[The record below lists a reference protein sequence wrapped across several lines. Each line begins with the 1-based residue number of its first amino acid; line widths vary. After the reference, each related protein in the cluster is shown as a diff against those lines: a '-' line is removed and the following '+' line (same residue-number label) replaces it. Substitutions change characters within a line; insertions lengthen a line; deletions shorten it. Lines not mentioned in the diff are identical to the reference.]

1 MRFAIAAALGALL
14 AVAAAP
20 AAVAAARRPP
30 WDIARFR
37 PALRVAKLQAP
48 DSVQRKDVR
57 SFPNFQADH
66 FYSENRDMVFV
77 MGGDS
82 QRSELRFLD
91 EWSVRTSSTRRM
103 VGVLTLP
110 TPLRGMKHFTWMQVH
125 GGSKGKKPLL
135 RLSWHDKRE
144 QGGKDLRN
152 TMLATVRLN
161 NKSGDA
167 GRFKK
172 IVLGTRPSGRFVADV
187 RVERSRLTVRLNG
200 RKLVD
205 EDVGYW
211 TYSTNY
217 FKAGGMLRLRG
228 LLDVTGAVDVP
239 ACVFPSGGKP
249 SLCPPL
255 APGRGCAWGRPPTGS
270 ARRPRQRVAWP
281 GTYCPSR
288 AL

>member
-1 MRFAIAAALGALL
+1 MTTAPPTGSPSAWCGATDHQGD
-14 AVAAAP
+14 A
-20 AAVAAARRPP
+20 
-30 WDIARFR
+30 
-37 PALRVAKLQAP
+37 
-48 DSVQRKDVR
+48 
-57 SFPNFQADH
+57 SFPH
-66 FYSENRDMVFV
+66 
-77 MGGDS
+77 
-82 QRSELRFLD
+82 
-91 EWSVRTSSTRRM
+91 
-103 VGVLTLP
+103 
-110 TPLRGMKHFTWMQVH
+110 
-125 GGSKGKKPLL
+125 LL
-135 RLSWHDKRE
+135 RLGVCFLVFSPPVVVIGTRC
-144 QGGKDLRN
+144 
-152 TMLATVRLN
+152 APA
-161 NKSGDA
+161 GDA